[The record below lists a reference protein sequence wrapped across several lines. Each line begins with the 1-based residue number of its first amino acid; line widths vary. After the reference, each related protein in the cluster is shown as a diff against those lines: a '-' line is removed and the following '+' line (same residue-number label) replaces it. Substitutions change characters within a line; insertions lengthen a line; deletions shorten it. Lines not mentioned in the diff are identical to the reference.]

1 MTHTVAEIDQ
11 ACQHVRDAEA
21 RVIAQ
26 CNLIDQLA
34 MGDYPTQEAEE
45 RLSLM
50 LTILDQMRDHLREM
64 TKDDI

>member
-1 MTHTVAEIDQ
+1 MKNTVAEIEQ
-11 ACQHVRDAEA
+11 ARQHIRDAEA

-26 CNLIDQLA
+26 CNLIDQMA
-34 MGDYPTQEAEE
+34 RGDYPTQEAEE